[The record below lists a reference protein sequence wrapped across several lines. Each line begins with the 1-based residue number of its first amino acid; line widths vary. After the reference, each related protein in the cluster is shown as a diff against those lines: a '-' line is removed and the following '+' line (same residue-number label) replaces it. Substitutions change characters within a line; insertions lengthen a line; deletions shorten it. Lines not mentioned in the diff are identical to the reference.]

1 MSAVADMLIFCEV
14 AKGDFEREKERT
26 RDPMH
31 DIRWIRENAEA
42 LKEGLRKRGWEG
54 LTVEETVAKI
64 FALDDERREQ
74 IAAAQKFQEERNR
87 LSKEIGVAMKA
98 KDTPRAEALKAEVAA
113 LKDQAAGLEAAE
125 RRAVE
130 ALEKALLELPNI
142 PLEDVPVG
150 KDENDNVEVRRFG
163 EQPHFPNSFKP
174 KEHFDIGEALG
185 MMDFEAAARLSGARF
200 VVVKSKLARLERA
213 LMQFML
219 NLHTE
224 EHGYTEID
232 PPLLVRD
239 EAMFGTAQLPK
250 FEEDQFYALSSL
262 LPKETSGKLHQVG
275 EEIDIAQE
283 NIKKL
288 LDRTGELVS
297 PADASPQSSTRRRV
311 GEIVQTIMRD
321 AVAPFFPL
329 LGEYGRLLG
338 NLETRRW
345 LIPTAEVPLTN
356 LVREQILDEAALPL
370 RLTAG
375 TPCFRAEAGAAG
387 RDTRGMFRQHQFS
400 KVELVSITI
409 PEKSLDEHERMT
421 QCAEEVLKRLG
432 LHYRTMLLCTGD
444 MGFASQKTYDIEVW
458 LPGQGRYREISSCSV
473 CGEFQARRMNAR
485 YRPQDELG
493 KSGKGTRF
501 VHTLNGSGLP
511 IGRTLI
517 AILENYQNPDG
528 SVTVPEVLRPYMG
541 GLERIEA
548 VK

>member
-1 MSAVADMLIFCEV
+1 
-14 AKGDFEREKERT
+14 
-26 RDPMH
+26 MH

-54 LTVEETVAKI
+54 LTVEETVARI

-98 KDTPRAEALKAEVAA
+98 RDTARAEALKADVAA

-125 RRAVE
+125 KRAVE

-142 PLEDVPVG
+142 PLDDVPVG
-150 KDENDNVEVRRFG
+150 KHENDNVEVRRFG
-163 EQPHFPNSFKP
+163 EKPHFPNSFKP
-174 KEHFDIGEALG
+174 KEHYEIGEALG

-219 NLHTE
+219 DLHTE

-239 EAMFGTAQLPK
+239 EAMIGTAQLPK
-250 FEEDQFYALSSL
+250 FREDQFGTSRAATNVEFLKDADLMATQIAADQLGKDPEQVTLRERNEFGYPYVKLSDV
-262 LPKETSGKLHQVG
+262 P
-275 EEIDIAQE
+275 
-283 NIKKL
+283 
-288 LDRTGELVS
+288 GELS
-297 PADASPQSSTRRRV
+297 
-311 GEIVQTIMRD
+311 
-321 AVAPFFPL
+321 F
-329 LGEYGRLLG
+329 
-338 NLETRRW
+338 W
-345 LIPTAEVPLTN
+345 LIPTAEVSLTN

-370 RLTAG
+370 RFTAG

-409 PEKSLDEHERMT
+409 PEKSLEEHERMT
-421 QCAEEVLKRLG
+421 ACAEEVLKRLG

-485 YRPQDELG
+485 YRPAE
-493 KSGKGTRF
+493 GKGTRF

-517 AILENYQNPDG
+517 AILENYQNSDG
-528 SVTVPEVLRPYMG
+528 SVTVPEVLRGYMG

-548 VK
+548 AN